1 MMEWTCNRAALIEYL
16 LMGGNMSRGSAPES
30 TRLVAIAA
38 YSTGLPD
45 NTEEMFVLLP
55 DRGSRCL

>member
-1 MMEWTCNRAALIEYL
+1 MEWTCNRAALIEDL

-38 YSTGLPD
+38 CSTGLPD